1 MHSPLLTHAVSSPMN
16 GVGMADERATKWQ
29 GLDVESEWEKFSQ
42 REHPQSTIWTSYAW
56 VEAMH
61 CAACSGRIQS
71 SFKAFPGIL
80 QLQASAANKR
90 VKVTWDATRTSPS
103 LWFSKLDEIGYTAL
117 PINEFADIES
127 RVKAQ
132 RLMLWRLLVALFC
145 MMQVMMYAYPSY
157 ISKAGDMTADVSQL
171 LKWAS
176 FILSLPVMFFSATPF
191 LSQAWQSL
199 KQRQLGMDVPV
210 AIGIIATFVMST
222 LATFVPNGWWGNEV
236 YFDSLTMFISF
247 LLCGRWIE
255 LKLRNKTAGAL
266 DNLMRRV
273 PSRVLKRDQAGEW
286 VPVAASNV
294 RVEDVLYVR
303 PGEVFCADA
312 VVVQGHS
319 MVDEALLT
327 GESSPVNKQVGDT
340 VIAGSANLSGAVEVR
355 VTKVGNDT
363 QFSALVN
370 LMASASTQ
378 KPNIAL
384 LADKIAQPFLWGVL
398 LAASSALVYWWPTSP
413 SQAVMSAVAV
423 LIVTCPC
430 ALSLATPAAMLATA
444 GSLANK
450 GILVKQLQSI
460 QSLAEVDTLVFD
472 KTGTLTEKLQQVKLV
487 GFRTDWTEQSIWQVA
502 QQLARPSLHPVSQS
516 LVNATPVSLDAKVM
530 MSDWQEIT
538 GQGVQAVFSNF
549 SKEPVSKD
557 STTKDSSNLAVKM
570 GNATFCQIE
579 SDQALS
585 KKALYLADAQ
595 GWLASFELDEQL
607 KANVP
612 QSVTKLKQ
620 FGYVIQLLSGDKI
633 ASVMPL
639 AERIHLDVA
648 KGALTAEQK
657 LQHVRDL
664 QLSGRRVLMVG
675 DGLNDGPVIA
685 AAHASIAMGSGV
697 PLTQAQA
704 DMVVLNGDVSILLDL
719 IQQAKKTIQV
729 VKQNLLWAVCYN
741 VACIPL
747 AIAGLLPAWLAGLGM
762 ALSSIVVLLNAL
774 RLTQWQVSGHREAK

>member
-1 MHSPLLTHAVSSPMN
+1 MHSPLLTHAVASPMC
-16 GVGMADERATKWQ
+16 GLSLSDDRSTRWQ
-29 GLDVESEWEKFSQ
+29 GLDVESEWERFSQ
-42 REHPQSTIWTSYAW
+42 REYPQSSVWTSYVW

-71 SFKAFPGIL
+71 SFKQFPGIL

-157 ISKAGDMTADVSQL
+157 ISKAGDMTSDVSQL

-210 AIGIIATFVMST
+210 AIGIMATFVMST

-273 PSRVLKRDQAGEW
+273 PSRVLKRNPEGEW

-294 RVEDVLYVR
+294 RVDDVLYVR

-312 VVVQGHS
+312 VVANGHS

-363 QFSALVN
+363 EFSALVN

-444 GSLANK
+444 GSLAKK
-450 GILVKQLQSI
+450 GVLVKQLQSI

-472 KTGTLTEKLQQVKLV
+472 KTGTLTEKLQQIKLV
-487 GFRTDWTEQSIWQVA
+487 TFRQCWNEQAIWQVA

-516 LVNATPVSLDAKVM
+516 VVSASPELFDANVM
-530 MSDWQEIT
+530 MSEWQELT
-538 GQGVQAVFSNF
+538 GQGVQAIFSNLA
-549 SKEPVSKD
+549 KELV
-557 STTKDSSNLAVKM
+557 TKDSFRLAVKM
-570 GNATFCQIE
+570 GNASFCQIE
-579 SDQALS
+579 PHQALS

-595 GWLASFELDEQL
+595 GWLASFEIDEQL

-612 QSVTKLKQ
+612 QAVTKLKQ
-620 FGYVIQLLSGDKI
+620 FGYIVQLLSGDKI

-639 AERIHLDVA
+639 AERIHLDLA

-762 ALSSIVVLLNAL
+762 AVSSIVVLLNAL
-774 RLTQWQVSGHREAK
+774 RLTRWQIAGRMEGK